1 MHRDNPVFHL
11 SPQGKLRCLIAGLLL
26 APNLP
31 QAFAGGLEAAGGPG
45 GTPQLLNQGGVPI
58 VNIVAPNAAGLSHNQ
73 FLDYNVDRQG
83 LVLNNALQS
92 GTSQLAGQLAA
103 NPQLRGDAASAILN
117 EVISRN
123 ASAINGPQE
132 IFGQAADYILANPN
146 GISVNGGSFI
156 NTPHASLLVGRPEL
170 ADGKLQALNT
180 GDAVGALQIHDQGL
194 SNRGGSI
201 ALLAPRVDSQGK
213 IEASTELD
221 LTVGRNRID
230 YPSGKIE
237 RAPSGDL
244 RPGERRIDASLFGA
258 MQAGRINILSTAE
271 GAGVRIGPVGIDG
284 KDGVDLRSAG
294 DLSIS
299 GQALPDNS
307 LNALRAAIR
316 SDSGNVGLHAR
327 GDLNLAAADVSGG
340 RVDLKSGRNL
350 TLDSVESRNLRESR
364 ERWSNSTIGITWE
377 TYDRTRTVT
386 DSKQHGSRI
395 DARADASLAAR
406 GDSELRAAT
415 VKTGATLKVSS
426 GGDTRLLAAT
436 ETRTERDQGAHRK
449 HLWKANWDKGSSE
462 QRSVASSLE
471 GARVEL
477 GGGRRLNLEGAEVA
491 SRGDLDLQAKSVDIG
506 SASRSHNS
514 RDNSY
519 SGDLVGGSFFGRH
532 GDGDSGQTLQQG
544 SRVKADGAL
553 TVTAD
558 AVEVRGSQVRGAR
571 KAEVVSGKGSL
582 RIDGEEETAHS
593 NSYSKDSKFFGIAKE
608 ESRQRSKDSSNRA
621 SEVRSDSNLTLRSA
635 AGIAIRGSRV
645 EAGGALAAEAK
656 GNLEIASAQ
665 ERYDGS
671 DSRHTRGFGAYA
683 GEQTPGSR
691 QYRAG
696 VRYQDQ
702 RTSVRR
708 EETHNSG
715 ASLGGA
721 SLAVKA
727 GGDLTVKGA
736 ELKASAGDAS
746 LSGKNVALLA
756 EQDGKTRSREQTTTG
771 GGFYYTGGL
780 DRAGSGIEVGHQRI
794 DENAAESHARTSQV
808 NATGNLRIDAAR
820 GSLTTQGARLEAG
833 DSLAVAAGAVDNQ
846 AARDSRSSRRH
857 DNSWSGDVGANLE
870 YRGIARPIEKAVE
883 GVAQRKV
890 HQPGLL
896 DNLEQPNVGVDL
908 EISHRD
914 SRGEQQASQAQ
925 VSSFAG
931 GQVDLKV
938 GDALRDE
945 GTRYQARS
953 GGLLIDAARHD
964 ARASEN
970 TSGSHEQS
978 LDAKAGGRLYTTTGQ
993 DLNLRLSGNGGSSE
1007 NSASQTTA
1015 VVGEYAAKQGVEIRL
1030 GGDGLYRGGRFDG
1043 GKGGVRLSAGGN
1055 LALEQANDRQ
1065 GASSASLRGDAALS
1079 VGMAPSAHGKGLN
1092 ASAGLQLDHKARD
1105 SRDSQARVA
1114 DIRAKGTVELRSGG
1128 DLVLQGSNIGSAA
1141 AKSGDIVLAAGG
1153 KLDLRAARD
1162 SHQARGDNLG
1172 GGFTL
1177 GGSSVRSAETSS
1189 RNGSVSGNFNIGR
1202 VDEQRHALNG
1212 GNLHSATKA
1221 SLSSAADDATAVR
1234 LQGTRIEAARVSLE
1248 AGNGGI
1254 LQESA
1259 ESGERRDNWGV
1270 LLGAGVNGGKT
1281 TGAPSDYRTNHAV
1294 QARAKVDVDVLRSQT
1309 QGDSVIQAD
1318 QVTLASQG
1326 DTRLE
1331 GARIDAARV
1340 DGRIGGDLRVES
1352 RQDRAEGVKVNVDAR
1367 LGVEKNQPGLVNK
1380 LASKTGPLKDK
1391 LETKAEKAF
1400 DKHRGKLENGIDR
1413 NVERLGKAGDNLL
1426 AKAETA
1432 KERLGEKRVRSG
1444 SYEVNPEPRG
1454 AFASKLDRARGYL
1467 AEKGEALGDRL
1478 SGLKQRLSPNKT
1490 GSYAVND
1497 RQTTGAKV
1505 GNAAESVLFGDKSGE
1520 ASVTPTLY
1528 LDVSHVSRNY
1538 VTEASGITGRQGV
1551 TLQVGTATRLT
1562 GARISA
1568 SDGKVALGGSRVET
1582 HVLAGKDYRADL
1594 GLNLSRSPVDL
1605 ALGIKDEFSQEH
1617 DQATRDDQAF
1627 NLGALRVG
1635 GRNRDQQLQAGIEQ
1649 KAD

>member
-11 SPQGKLRCLIAGLLL
+11 SPRGKLRCLIAGLLL
-26 APNLP
+26 APHLP

-83 LVLNNALQS
+83 LVLNNALQA
-92 GTSQLAGQLAA
+92 GASQLAGQLAA

-180 GDAVGALQIHDQGL
+180 NDAVGALQIQGQGL
-194 SNRGGSI
+194 SNRDGSI

-213 IEASTELD
+213 IEASAELD

-230 YPSGKIE
+230 YPSGKVE
-237 RAPSGDL
+237 RDPSGDV

-271 GAGVRIGPVGIDG
+271 GAGVRVGPVGIDG
-284 KDGVDLRSAG
+284 RDGVDLRSAG

-327 GDLNLAAADVSGG
+327 GDLSLAAADVSGG

-350 TLDSVESRNLRESR
+350 TLGSVESRNLRESR

-415 VKTGATLKVSS
+415 VKAGATLKVSS
-426 GGDTRLLAAT
+426 GGDIRLLAAT

-477 GGGRRLNLEGAEVA
+477 GGGRRLNLEGADVA

-506 SASRSHNS
+506 SASRSHSS

-519 SGDLVGGSFFGRH
+519 SGDLVGGSFFGSH
-532 GDGDSGQTLQQG
+532 GDGDSGKTLQQG

-582 RIDGEEETAHS
+582 RIDGVEETAHS
-593 NSYSKDSKFFGIAKE
+593 NSYSKDSKFFGIAKD

-635 AGIAIRGSRV
+635 ADIAIRGSRV

-665 ERYDGS
+665 ERHDGN
-671 DSRHTRGFGAYA
+671 DSRHTRGFDAYA

-708 EETHNSG
+708 EETRNSG
-715 ASLGGA
+715 SSLGGA

-746 LSGKNVALLA
+746 LSGKNVGLLA
-756 EQDGKTRSREQTTTG
+756 EQDSKTRSSEQTTTG

-794 DENAAESHARTSQV
+794 DENDAESHARTSQV
-808 NATGNLRIDAAR
+808 NATGNLRIDAAQ

-833 DSLAVAAGAVDNQ
+833 DSLAVAAGTVDNQ
-846 AARDSRSSRRH
+846 AARDSQSSQRH
-857 DNSWSGDVGANLE
+857 DSGWSGDIGANLE

-914 SRGEQQASQAQ
+914 SRGEQQASQVQ

-931 GQVDLKV
+931 GQVELKV

-964 ARASEN
+964 ARAAEN

-978 LDAKAGGRLYTTTGQ
+978 LDAKVGGRLYTTTGQ
-993 DLNLRLSGNGGSSE
+993 DLNLRLSGIGGSSE

-1030 GGDGLYRGGRFDG
+1030 GGDGLYQGSRFDG
-1043 GKGGVRLSAGGN
+1043 GEAGVRLSAGGN

-1065 GASSASLRGDAALS
+1065 SASSASLRGDAALS
-1079 VGMAPSAHGKGLN
+1079 GGMAPSANGKGLN
-1092 ASAGLQLDHKARD
+1092 ASAGLQLDHKAGD

-1114 DIRAKGTVELRSGG
+1114 DIQAKGAVELRSGG

-1141 AKSGDIVLAAGG
+1141 AKTGDIVLAAGG
-1153 KLDLRAARD
+1153 KLDLQAARD
-1162 SHQARGDNLG
+1162 SHRAGGNNLG
-1172 GGFTL
+1172 GGFSL
-1177 GGSSVRSAETSS
+1177 GGGSVRDAETSS
-1189 RNGSVSGNFNIGR
+1189 KNGSVSGNFNIGR
-1202 VDEQRHALNG
+1202 VDEERHALNG

-1234 LQGTRIEAARVSLE
+1234 LQGTRIEAAQVSLE

-1259 ESGERRDNWGV
+1259 ESSERRDNWGV
-1270 LLGAGVNGGKT
+1270 LLGAGANGGKT
-1281 TGAPSDYRTNHAV
+1281 TGAPSDYRSDYAV

-1318 QVTLASQG
+1318 RVILASQG

-1331 GARIDAARV
+1331 GARIDAAQV

-1391 LETKAEKAF
+1391 LETKAENAF

-1432 KERLGEKRVRSG
+1432 KERLGEKLVRSG

-1497 RQTTGAKV
+1497 KQTAGAKV
-1505 GNAAESVLFGDKSGE
+1505 GNAAENVLFGDKSGE

-1551 TLQVGTATRLT
+1551 NLQVGAATQLT

-1568 SDGKVALGGSRVET
+1568 SDGKVDLGGSRVET
-1582 HVLAGKDYRADL
+1582 RALAGKDYRADL
-1594 GLNLSRSPVDL
+1594 GLNVSRSPVDL
-1605 ALGIKDEFSQEH
+1605 AFGIKDEFSQEH